1 MVRGWD
7 HKDVFLACARILGSV
22 SEFEAAASSYEER
35 SVSSW
40 PDAWRVLD
48 ADLRAGRGTP
58 ALVEAGATG
67 AEVLLAALSAVVDH
81 VVSIGQRLSQ
91 HEGMPPI
98 ADLMDDI
105 SGSTLLRDIDVLFS
119 PALKLD
125 VLSQLR
131 RMVRNRSLVVLWPGR
146 IHAGRLSYSSPGRS
160 DFVDFA
166 ARDVIVLHPA
176 ATHFPDEVPYLLERF
191 PA

>member
-1 MVRGWD
+1 MSPPEIPRPKG
-7 HKDVFLACARILGSV
+7 LPL
-22 SEFEAAASSYEER
+22 EER
-35 SVSSW
+35 SSW
-40 PDAWRVLD
+40 PAAWRELD
-48 ADLRAGRGTP
+48 AELRAGRGRP

-67 AEVLLAALSAVVDH
+67 VEGLVAALTAVVDQ
-81 VVSIGQRLSQ
+81 VVSVGQRLSQ

-98 ADLMDDI
+98 ADLVDDI

-119 PALKLD
+119 PALELD

-131 RMVRNRSLVVLWPGR
+131 RMVRSRSLVVLWPGR
-146 IHAGRLSYSSPGRS
+146 IHAGRLSYSLPGRS
-160 DFVDFA
+160 DFVDVA
-166 ARDVIVLHPA
+166 ARDVIVLHPV